1 MNPREI
7 FAAMQR
13 VALIDRPGTSD
24 RALLSLRELVVGFL
38 DATAATTTD
47 GTLSMRAMSLDQIR
61 FLNQLHVAVGL

>member
-13 VALIDRPGTSD
+13 VALVDRPDTSE

-61 FLNQLHVAVGL
+61 FLSQLHVAVGL